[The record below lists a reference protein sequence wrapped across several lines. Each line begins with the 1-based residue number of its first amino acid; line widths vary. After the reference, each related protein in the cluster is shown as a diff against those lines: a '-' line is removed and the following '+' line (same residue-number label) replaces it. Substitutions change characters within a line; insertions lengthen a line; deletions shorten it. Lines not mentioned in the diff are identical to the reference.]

1 MARVTDPN
9 DYDVRT
15 ERAQEAGQEANERD
29 PREHPFGFYSYGD
42 APGAIGGGV
51 GAFLWFPT
59 RDSLLAYFS
68 EHLTYQNPGPESSDE
83 TKVDASVK
91 SALATFEGSGG
102 PLESLI
108 PVLNPILRNYSQ
120 IEWIGAF
127 KDLAAGERE
136 FEKGVRTSFR
146 DSDEAEEEQKDPS
159 SPIEP
164 DEMDDFM
171 EYLTSYGI

>member
-1 MARVTDPN
+1 MAQTPN
-9 DYDVRT
+9 PNEYDVRT
-15 ERAQEAGQEANERD
+15 ERAQAAGNEAQDRD

-42 APGAIGGGV
+42 AAGAIGGGV

-59 RDSLLAYFS
+59 RESLLAYFS
-68 EHLTYQNPGPESSDE
+68 EHLTYQNPGPASSDE
-83 TKVDASVK
+83 TKVDASVR

-120 IEWIGAF
+120 IEWIGEF
-127 KDLAAGERE
+127 KDLAAGEQE

-146 DSDEAEEEQKDPS
+146 EDENY
-159 SPIEP
+159 I
-164 DEMDDFM
+164 
-171 EYLTSYGI
+171 INN